1 MGQAIAAYLHFLSIF
16 VLFALL
22 TLEHVLFKTALT
34 DVPRAR
40 SLIRIDIAYG
50 ATAGVV
56 LVTGFARALWY
67 AKGIDYYL
75 QNWMFH
81 AKLGLF
87 ILVGLIS
94 IFPTITFLNWRNALQ
109 AGQAPTI
116 SPGRAKAVIMTIRLE
131 LLLLVIIPLLAVLMA
146 RGYGVIGAS

>member
-1 MGQAIAAYLHFLSIF
+1 MGQAITAYLHFISIF

-22 TLEHVLFKTALT
+22 TTEHVLFKTALQ
-34 DVPRAR
+34 DVQRAR

-56 LVTGFARALWY
+56 LLTGFARVLWY
-67 AKGIDYYL
+67 AKGVDYYL
-75 QNWMFH
+75 QNYLFH

-94 IFPTITFLNWRNALQ
+94 ILPTFTFLNWRNSLL
-109 AGQAPTI
+109 AGQPPVI
-116 SPGRAKAVIMTIRLE
+116 SAGRAKLVIMTIRLE
-131 LLLLVIIPLLAVLMA
+131 LLLLLIIPLLAVLMT
-146 RGYGVIGAS
+146 RGYGVIGG